1 MLNRTEIGEGPVLLV
16 AHGLFGSGRNW
27 GAIAKRL
34 SDIRTVVAVDMRNH
48 GASPRSDDNSY
59 EAMARDLAEALDG
72 PADVLGHSMG
82 GKAAMLLALTRPE
95 LVRSLIVADIAPRA
109 YDHSQGELIDAMR
122 SVDLSEIERRSDADA
137 QLSDAVPDPA
147 VRAFL
152 LQSLDAAERRWLLNL
167 DALDAEMDRIVG
179 WPEPE
184 GSYDG
189 PTLFLRGGASDY
201 VSEED
206 EPAIRALFP
215 EARIETVPDA
225 GHWLHAE
232 APRPFEAAVRSFL
245 RPPEDP

>member
-95 LVRSLIVADIAPRA
+95 LVRSLIIADIAPRA

>member
-1 MLNRTEIGEGPVLLV
+1 MLHRTEVGDGPTLLV
-16 AHGLFGSGRNW
+16 AHGLFGSARNW
-27 GAIAKRL
+27 GAVAKRL

-48 GASPRSDDNSY
+48 GESPRSDDHSY
-59 EAMARDLAEALDG
+59 AALADDLAEVLDG

-82 GKAAMLLALTRPE
+82 GKAAMMLALRRPD

-109 YDHSQGELIDAMR
+109 YDHTQRPTIEAMR
-122 SVDLSEIERRSDADA
+122 SVDLAAVERRSDADA
-137 QLSDAVPDPA
+137 QLRRAIEDAP

-152 LQSLDAAERRWLLNL
+152 LQSLDVAGRHWRLNL
-167 DALDAEMDRIVG
+167 DALDAEMDALVG

-189 PTLFLRGGASDY
+189 PTLVLRGGASDY
-201 VSEED
+201 VTERD
-206 EPAIRALFP
+206 EPAIRRLFP
-215 EARIETVPDA
+215 EAHIETIPGA

-245 RPPEDP
+245 RPPEAP

>member
-1 MLNRTEIGEGPVLLV
+1 MLNRTEIGDGPTLLI

-34 SDIRTVVAVDMRNH
+34 SDIRTVVAVDVRNH
-48 GASPRSDDNSY
+48 GESPWSDDHSY
-59 EAMARDLAEALDG
+59 SALAEDLAGALDG

-82 GKAAMLLALTRPE
+82 GKAAMLLALRRPD

-109 YDHSQGELIDAMR
+109 YDHSQRDLIDAMR
-122 SVDLSEIERRSDADA
+122 AVDLTAVERRSDADA
-137 QLSDAVPDPA
+137 QLRGRIDDPA

-152 LQSLDAAERRWLLNL
+152 LQSLDVPEGRWRLNL
-167 DALDAEMDRIVG
+167 DALDAEMDAITG

-189 PTLFLRGGASDY
+189 PTLVLRGGASDY
-201 VSEED
+201 VSEAD
-206 EPAIRALFP
+206 EAAIRRLFP
-215 EARIETVPDA
+215 RARLETVPGA

-232 APRPFEAAVRSFL
+232 APRPFEAAVRAHLTS
-245 RPPEDP
+245 REAP